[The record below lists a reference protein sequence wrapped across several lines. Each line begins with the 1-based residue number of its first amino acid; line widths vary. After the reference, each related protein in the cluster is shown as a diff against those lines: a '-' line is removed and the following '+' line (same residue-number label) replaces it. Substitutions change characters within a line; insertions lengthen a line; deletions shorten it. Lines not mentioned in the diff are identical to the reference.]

1 MKDRFDR
8 LGDNQKLSSPNSNS
22 QIIAARFFGTIRW
35 AEERSKGGKDFSQEE
50 MGFFEALAEM
60 RALATENARMYEQLR
75 KGQNLHQ
82 RWRLEKPVNRSKSI
96 RPDHGRIQMGAT

>member
-8 LGDNQKLSSPNSNS
+8 LWDNKKLSSLNSNS

-50 MGFFEALAEM
+50 ISFFEALAEM
-60 RALATENARMYEQLR
+60 GTLAIENARMYEPLR
-75 KGQNLHQ
+75 KDYENLMHDIFMFVGY
-82 RWRLEKPVNRSKSI
+82 RRSI
-96 RPDHGRIQMGAT
+96 